1 MQSFDDTKD
10 PTASDLT
17 QFVRAQT
24 VDVVPRHNAAQL
36 SNVSDT
42 LQTAPNAANLTTDI
56 RACVEERHRSFSSAD
71 LSALNA
77 HYRRNLSVER
87 EPCQRRENQH
97 TANSQWQILTRFR
110 LPRDFR
116 FRQLT
121 RTSTRYIDPSNAQPL
136 SARLRARQHQAT
148 LLEEM
153 RMQSS
158 HPNCDYVEIATP
170 VHSVDE
176 DAQKLRPEA
185 MQTAS
190 TDFVSDSEDI
200 SNGLQG
206 PASASSRSNYSLLWD
221 ADEKNQSA
229 GQSRYCKVI
238 YLNKPTPYAHLK
250 RIGSEA
256 DDFDADTTSFVSNE
270 IRTAQYTW
278 WSFLPVF
285 LFLTFQKTAN
295 LYFLMIGIF
304 QMIPG
309 ISPTS
314 GVPLQ
319 FLPLGIVTFID
330 AIFAAY
336 EDYHRH
342 QADHRMNSFKTRV
355 YNRQMR
361 EFESVE
367 WREVKVGDYVKVK
380 NLEVLPADLLIVSTD
395 SGNSQGSNIA
405 SDSIC
410 YIETKNL
417 DGETNLKLRE
427 AAAPIRFM
435 FDKHQDTFE
444 PIDGFLESELPNGD
458 IHHYSGTLHITS
470 TYTGVS
476 SVTPV
481 QLKNVVYRGSRLR
494 NTNCIYG
501 LVIHTGTDCTILMN
515 SGDEFPVKVSSID
528 EKTNRQVVIVVALV
542 ALMSFFGALG
552 AQLYA
557 KSSKNVSFIVSNV
570 SNNDVFST
578 FFYFFTTL
586 SSMVPITLYVSITG
600 VRAMQAYF
608 MEHDLEMYDEPTDTR
623 MSVRKMTLNEQ
634 LGQISHLFSDKTG
647 TLTCNIMEFRKCSIN
662 GKVYGTG
669 TTLIGQAAIIR
680 DDTKVG
686 VEEPLEEDVRPAAN
700 QARKQYFGA
709 VGRNVYPQQVSNVN
723 FLDEKLWTEALG
735 TENRMQRELIRG
747 FLLHLALCHT
757 VLIEQLDSENTAN
770 ASDQVRYS
778 ASSPDEQALVSM
790 AKYCGYEFL
799 HRDPGTVTI
808 RIPDG
813 NMETY
818 KVLEVFEFDSTRK
831 RMSVVVQKMAQ
842 ENEEEVLLL
851 TKGADSALFP
861 RLAKSAHNEQI
872 RKSTEDHIET
882 FARAGLRTLVICG
895 KRLNIAEWEAFQK
908 RYQVASTD
916 LTQLELKG
924 KNNPLN
930 QIDKLQDEMEQDLFL
945 IGATAIEDRLQD
957 QVPETMEKLGLAG
970 INLWVL
976 TGDMEETAIN
986 IGYACKLLRN
996 EMHRH
1001 IVNGVHF
1008 KSRGAVLRE
1017 LDRIF
1022 HSIYSTVERST
1033 QNEQSTNE
1041 HALIIDGAS
1050 LNLILASS
1058 IWNLHLLRVALLCKV
1073 VIACRVSPQQ
1083 KAQLVELVKVNVK
1096 DSHTLSIGDGANDV
1110 PMIQTAHIGVGIS
1123 GQEGMQA
1130 VNSSDFSIA
1139 QFRFLLPLLLVHGRW
1154 NYQRISILT
1163 VYTFYRNTLYC
1174 LALFWYAL
1182 WITGF
1187 SGQNFYSIL
1196 IQQGY
1201 NVFFTA
1207 LPIIA
1212 FAIFDHDV
1220 PRKIA
1225 TEFPA
1230 LYDPATRQR
1239 EMFSNKLF
1247 WKWMSFAFIDSI
1259 LVVSVTFMVAYGL
1272 NAWGSTVILLHL
1284 QSLGWT
1290 MLCVAVNARFCL
1302 LVHTWDI
1309 FEVLA
1314 MVITIMSV
1322 YVVQWIVDAIPW
1334 YDPDYDTESF
1344 PWMFGDAQ
1352 FWLGQ
1357 LLVIIVVCAKDVLYS
1372 GLCQRF
1378 YPAFVDLVKE
1388 TTAAYE
1394 AGKYPSNRPHHE
1406 QQSRN
1411 ELEGTL
1417 SRLGQ
1422 FKSTQVHAT
1431 SAWRTGMKHRLD
1443 RHLNEELISMMD
1455 YQDRRDQSR
1464 LPERFHAPGREGL
1477 HRGFAFE
1484 QPVGLIHWILTT
1496 AFDSRRRK
1504 DTSDRE
1510 EQDSCRER
1518 SSFFSRLTHLH
1529 IESIHSQRGSVKKYR
1544 QGVSEQ
1550 VRDEILASE
1559 DPVIFENERF
1569 QLFGGFGST
1578 YPGHLLTN
1586 DRCRWSDR
1594 SGRISAMTIPL
1605 AGLRLNLSAEADS
1618 NGWMYAADF
1627 AFFPSFSD
1635 MTEGDIESM
1644 PEGMEKE
1651 DSDAQNP
1658 PQSEGRGSER
1668 RICKRGLSRFGLVR
1682 RREWIQGEQAQADVA
1697 DEPNQTSPRHRPLSD
1712 VVESDN
1718 V

>member
-1 MQSFDDTKD
+1 MHSLHDTRNHK
-10 PTASDLT
+10 TSEST
-17 QFVRAQT
+17 QLERAQT
-24 VDVVPRHNAAQL
+24 VEVVPRQNDCHLSLPPNLDTIQTDFNTATCARELPRAFTSVDISL
-36 SNVSDT
+36 SNALYPRNSTALYPLNSIASDA
-42 LQTAPNAANLTTDI
+42 Q
-56 RACVEERHRSFSSAD
+56 
-71 LSALNA
+71 
-77 HYRRNLSVER
+77 R
-87 EPCQRRENQH
+87 EQSECWSDQKSTNI
-97 TANSQWQILTRFR
+97 QWQILTRFR

-136 SARLRARQHQAT
+136 SARLRARQQAT
-148 LLEEM
+148 LQEDM
-153 RMQSS
+153 RIQNAVN
-158 HPNCDYVEIATP
+158 HGEYVEIGTP
-170 VHSVDE
+170 VH
-176 DAQKLRPEA
+176 AQKARAEA
-185 MQTAS
+185 METAS
-190 TDFVSDSEDI
+190 TDWSDSQGRLD
-200 SNGLQG
+200 GVQG
-206 PASASSRSNYSLLWD
+206 PASASSPSDYSVQWD
-221 ADEKNQSA
+221 GEGKHPSA
-229 GQSRYCKVI
+229 GRDRYCKVV
-238 YLNKPTPYAHLK
+238 YLDKPTPLGHLK
-250 RIGSEA
+250 RIGDEQE
-256 DDFDADTTSFVSNE
+256 DIDPDTMDFVSNE

-295 LYFLMIGIF
+295 IYFLMIGIF

-361 EFESVE
+361 QFEAVE

-395 SGNSQGSNIA
+395 SGNSNGSNIT

-435 FDKHQDTFE
+435 FDNQHDTFE
-444 PIDGFLESELPNGD
+444 PIEGFLESELPNGD
-458 IHHYSGTLHITS
+458 IHHYSGTLQTTS
-470 TYTGVS
+470 PHTGVS
-476 SVTPV
+476 SVTPIH
-481 QLKNVVYRGSRLR
+481 LKNVLYRGCRLR

-542 ALMSFFGALG
+542 VLMSFLGALG
-552 AQLYA
+552 ANLYA
-557 KSSKNVSFIVSNV
+557 DYSKSVAFIVANV
-570 SNNDVFST
+570 SNNDVVST
-578 FFYFFTTL
+578 FFYFFTSL

-608 MEHDLEMYDEPTDTR
+608 MEQDLEMYDEPTDTR

-669 TTLIGQAAIIR
+669 TTSIGQAAMIR
-680 DDTKVG
+680 DDREIC
-686 VEEPLEEDVRPAAN
+686 VEEPLDEDVRPAAE
-700 QARKQYFGA
+700 QARERYFGSF
-709 VGRNVYPQQVSNVN
+709 GRKVFSSQVSNVN
-723 FLDEKLWTEALG
+723 FLDEKLWTDALDSQ
-735 TENRMQRELIRG
+735 ERMQGELIRG

-757 VLIEQLDSENTAN
+757 VLIEQLDAEAEEN

-790 AKYCGYEFL
+790 AKFCGYEFL

-813 NMETY
+813 SLETY

-831 RMSVVVQKMAQ
+831 RMSVVVQKIT
-842 ENEEEVLLL
+842 EDTEEQILLL

-872 RKSTEDHIET
+872 QKSTQDHIEA

-895 KRLNIAEWEAFQK
+895 KRLGIDEWEAFQK
-908 RYQVASTD
+908 RYQVALTD

-930 QIDKLQDEMEQDLFL
+930 EIDKLQDEMEQDLFL

-970 INLWVL
+970 IKLWVL

-986 IGYACKLLRN
+986 IGYACRLLRN

-1017 LDRIF
+1017 LDRTF
-1022 HSIYSTVERST
+1022 HLIYSTVNT
-1033 QNEQSTNE
+1033 NAQDDQSTGE

-1050 LNLILASS
+1050 LSLVLASS

-1073 VIACRVSPQQ
+1073 VIACRVSPHQ

-1130 VNSSDFSIA
+1130 VNSSDFAIP

-1207 LPIIA
+1207 LPILA

-1220 PRKIA
+1220 PREIA

-1230 LYDPATRQR
+1230 LYDPAIRQR
-1239 EMFSNKLF
+1239 EMFTNKLF
-1247 WKWMSFAFIDSI
+1247 WKWMLYAFIDSI
-1259 LVVSVTFMVAYGL
+1259 LVVLVTFIAAYGMDASG
-1272 NAWGSTVILLHL
+1272 NTVILIHL
-1284 QSLGWT
+1284 QSIGWT
-1290 MLCVAVNARFCL
+1290 ILCVAVNARFCL

-1314 MVITIMSV
+1314 MIITIISV
-1322 YVVQWIVDAIPW
+1322 YLVQYIVDAISW
-1334 YDPDYDTESF
+1334 TDPDYDTESF
-1344 PWMFGDAQ
+1344 PWMFGDTQ

-1357 LLVIIVVCAKDVLYS
+1357 LLVIVVICAKDFFYT

-1388 TTAAYE
+1388 ATTAHKVYK
-1394 AGKYPSNRPHHE
+1394 GPLDRQDYE
-1406 QQSRN
+1406 QQRRT

-1417 SRLGQ
+1417 SKLRQ
-1422 FKSTQVHAT
+1422 FKSNEVHAT
-1431 SAWRTGMKHRLD
+1431 SAWRTGMQHRLD

-1455 YQDRRDQSR
+1455 YQERRDQSR

-1484 QPVGLIHWILTT
+1484 QPVCLIHWILTT
-1496 AFDSRRRK
+1496 AFDSHRRR
-1504 DTSDRE
+1504 DTFDRE
-1510 EQDSCRER
+1510 EQDSGRER
-1518 SSFFSRLTHLH
+1518 SSFFSRLTHRH
-1529 IESIHSQRGSVKKYR
+1529 TESMHSQRGIARKYR
-1544 QGVSEQ
+1544 QGISEE

-1569 QLFGGFGST
+1569 QLFSGFGST
-1578 YPGHLLTN
+1578 YPGHLLVT

-1594 SGRISAMTIPL
+1594 SGRISAMAIPL
-1605 AGLRLNLSAEADS
+1605 AGLRLNLSAGGDS
-1618 NGWMYAADF
+1618 NGWVYAADF
-1627 AFFPSFSD
+1627 TFFPSNIE
-1635 MTEGDIESM
+1635 TEA
-1644 PEGMEKE
+1644 EGMENPTSE
-1651 DSDAQNP
+1651 AQYP
-1658 PQSEGRGSER
+1658 RQSEGRGSEKK
-1668 RICKRGLSRFGLVR
+1668 ICKLGLSRIGLVR
-1682 RREWIQGEQAQADVA
+1682 RREWIRGEQAHTEAV
-1697 DEPNQTSPRHRPLSD
+1697 EEMSPASKSPQFQSNSLS
-1712 VVESDN
+1712 
-1718 V
+1718 